1 MGGPERKTFLF
12 FSKKL
17 KISRG
22 IQKLMF
28 GDQYIFTTCKLVLG
42 LSHFVKPTL
51 PVRHIYANT
60 LHYSNTLTA
69 HQLSTN
75 TKLSSLILG

>member
-1 MGGPERKTFLF
+1 MARKEENFFFF

-22 IQKLMF
+22 IKKLMF

-42 LSHFVKPTL
+42 LSNSVKPTL

-60 LHYSNTLTA
+60 LHYFNTLTA

-75 TKLSSLILG
+75 TKLLSLILG